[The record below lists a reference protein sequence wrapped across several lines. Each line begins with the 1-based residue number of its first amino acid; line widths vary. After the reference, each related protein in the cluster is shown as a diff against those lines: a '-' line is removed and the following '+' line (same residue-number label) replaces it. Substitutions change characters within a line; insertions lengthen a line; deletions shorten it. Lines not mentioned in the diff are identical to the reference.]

1 LPLVGGLEK
10 RFNHLKTLNKVG
22 FEKKQNK
29 TKPTGTELWFPA
41 RGTSAPNHWAISSAP
56 EIVKTHWVAHNDFT
70 KWADASI
77 T

>member
-41 RGTSAPNHWAISSAP
+41 RGTSAPNH
-56 EIVKTHWVAHNDFT
+56 
-70 KWADASI
+70 
-77 T
+77 